1 MSRTMNDLN
10 RIAVVTAHPD
20 DLMPCFGTILLSRG
34 LFEWHVID
42 FTRGE
47 RGLGEAGYRDGSTAK
62 TRMAEEDAVCAALG
76 AEHHWLDEIDG
87 EAYACRETCERL
99 AALLADLQ
107 PRAVFAHWP
116 VDIHGDHAMAGVAT
130 LKAVFLAGLSPEIY
144 FFEEY
149 QSKRFQPDQFVD
161 ITDVAERKRELIKLY
176 ACQYFGGELERVE
189 VGLTRANGLRS
200 ALLAGD
206 AEGFMTFVQPLQGQ
220 GPTIFQ
226 RLPPSNRAQ
235 RIPFQGVRS

>member
-1 MSRTMNDLN
+1 MKKSFET
-10 RIAVVTAHPD
+10 IAVVTAHPD
-20 DLMPCFGTILLSRG
+20 DLMPCFGTIMLSRG
-34 LFEWHVID
+34 VFEWHVID
-42 FTRGE
+42 FTHGE

-62 TRMAEEDAVCAALG
+62 TRMAEEDAVCTALG
-76 AEHHWLDEIDG
+76 ARHHWLDEIDG
-87 EAYACRETCERL
+87 EAYACRETCRRL
-99 AALLADLQ
+99 AALLSDIR

-161 ITDVAERKRELIKLY
+161 IMDVAERKRELIKLY

-200 ALLAGD
+200 ALLSGD
-206 AEGFMTFVQPLQGQ
+206 AEGFMTFVQPLQGL

-226 RLPPSNRAQ
+226 KLPPSKRAT
-235 RIPFQGVRS
+235 RLPFQGVKPHV